1 MWSEVVAVLFCSVA
15 TFEADVCVETLSN
28 YGVKCL
34 SRAEAAKHLFLLRG
48 LDL

>member
-15 TFEADVCVETLSN
+15 TFEADVCVCVETLSN

-34 SRAEAAKHLFLLRG
+34 SKVEAAKHLFLL
-48 LDL
+48 